1 MCVAEALSAAS
12 RLCGRLEQEEQE
24 AEERRQA
31 GVRLRDAHAPREER
45 RGGGGVC
52 GGEVTE
58 GSEERRR

>member
-1 MCVAEALSAAS
+1 MAEALSAAS

-24 AEERRQA
+24 AEERRKA
-31 GVRLRDAHAPREER
+31 GVRPRERHAPREG

-58 GSEERRR
+58 GAQEWQR